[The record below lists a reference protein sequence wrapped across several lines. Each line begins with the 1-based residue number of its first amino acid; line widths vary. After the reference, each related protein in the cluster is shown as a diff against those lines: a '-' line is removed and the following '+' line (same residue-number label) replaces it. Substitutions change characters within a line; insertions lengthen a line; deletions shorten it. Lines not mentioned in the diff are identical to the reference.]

1 MNNRRRSLITGIV
14 CVCALSAGLCRAK
27 TAGPVSCRVELDRDV
42 LYAEREQTAVVK
54 ITLDADRPLSVKER
68 PPVNLSI
75 VLDRSGSMSGNKLER
90 AKEAAIEALHRLDG
104 RDIFSLVV
112 YNHKVKT
119 VVEAQSA
126 ANTEW
131 IEKRIRSIGSN
142 GNTALFAG
150 VSQGAAEVRKNIEET
165 FVHRIILLSDGL
177 ANVGPSS
184 SSDLGRLGA
193 GLLKEGI
200 SVTTVGVGN
209 DYNEDL
215 MARLSQKSDGNT
227 YFVENSRDL
236 ARIFKEEL
244 GDLLSVVARKV
255 KLIIE
260 CPNGVRPLRIIGR
273 EGRIHSGNVEL
284 YLNQLYGG
292 QEKFALVEVK
302 LPSVKAGE
310 KREIAVARVS
320 YENVFTEDTESATGR
335 VDGAFSE
342 NRKMVE
348 ESENTE
354 VRASYEVNLNAL
366 AQEKAIKLADE
377 GKAKEAAKV
386 LKESAQK
393 LDKVGKK
400 YGDRSLVKRARKI
413 EAQAESIEQDGLSK
427 GSRKALRSDSYQTIN
442 QQRAR

>member
-1 MNNRRRSLITGIV
+1 MNNRKRPLITGIV
-14 CVCALSAGLCRAK
+14 CVFALSAGLCSAK
-27 TAGPVSCRVELDRDV
+27 TAGPVRCRVELDRDV

-54 ITLDADRPLSVKER
+54 ITLDADRPLNVKER

-75 VLDRSGSMSGNKLER
+75 VLDRSGSMSGKKLER

-126 ANTEW
+126 SNTEW

-150 VSQGAAEVRKNIEET
+150 VSQGAAEVRKNIEEN

-184 SSDLGRLGA
+184 ASDLGRLGA

-215 MARLSQKSDGNT
+215 MARLSRKSDGNT
-227 YFVENSRDL
+227 YFVENSRGL

-260 CPNGVRPLRIIGR
+260 CPDGVRPLRIIGR

-302 LPSVKAGE
+302 LPAVKAGE
-310 KREIAVARVS
+310 KREIAVARVR

-342 NRKMVE
+342 NRKTVE
-348 ESENTE
+348 ESENVK
-354 VRASYEVNLNAL
+354 VRASYEVNLNAM

-400 YGDRSLVKRARKI
+400 YGDSALVKRARQI
-413 EAQAESIEQDGLSK
+413 EVQAESIEQEGLSK
-427 GSRKALRSDSYQTIN
+427 GGRKALRSESYQTIR